1 MLYKVKDDY
10 PGAVM
15 IGDRTYH
22 RSQIIRDDGASPK
35 LTKSIEKLL
44 QLEES
49 PISLVEELKE
59 ATPTVEIPKS
69 DEGLTAPSTREKGG
83 K

>member
-1 MLYKVKDDY
+1 MLYKVKDDHN
-10 PGAVM
+10 GAVM
-15 IGDRTYH
+15 IGDRAYH

-35 LTKSIEKLL
+35 LTKTIEKLL

-49 PISLVEELKE
+49 PISLVEEPKE
-59 ATPTVEIPKS
+59 NDTPPVP
-69 DEGLTAPSTREKGG
+69 APEASPVREKGG